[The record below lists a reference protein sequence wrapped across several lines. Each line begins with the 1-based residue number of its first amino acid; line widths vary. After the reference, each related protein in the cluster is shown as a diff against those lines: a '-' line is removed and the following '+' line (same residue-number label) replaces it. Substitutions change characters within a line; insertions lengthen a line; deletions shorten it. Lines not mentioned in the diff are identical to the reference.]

1 VNTRLRDHDKGD
13 LALAAL
19 TLLTTAL
26 AAGWE
31 VGRWVAGRLRRRS
44 R

>member
-1 VNTRLRDHDKGD
+1 VTTRLRDHDKGD

-19 TLLTTAL
+19 TLATTAL

-31 VGRWVAGRLRRRS
+31 VGRRVASRLRHRS